1 MKCENYLPED
11 YSTSTFGD
19 IEVKVE
25 KTVYRNGYTIRNLVL
40 KVGELCFFLYAF
52 RWIIEISQ

>member
-40 KVGELCFFLYAF
+40 KVGDFVLYLLLKT
-52 RWIIEISQ
+52 